1 MATKDLERLQAL
13 HRFLNLEINKDA
25 ELQEMIELAA
35 ELLDCPIALITL
47 LEGDIQHFLY
57 KVGTDIEQV
66 SNTESFCRYLSLT
79 NDLMVVNDTHKD
91 ERFANNPF
99 VTGEPYV
106 AFYAGAPLATHD
118 GHLLGS
124 ICALDVMPRE
134 FSPVQLKLLK
144 VLTKRVIQIMEFEF
158 SINLLKQQFLLARDA
173 ETKLRSF
180 FESSSSCH
188 LLIDKDMHVMAYNK
202 NMAAFLKRMYNV
214 ELRQGTHVNQV
225 LQGPAL
231 ESFTTDFNQALSG
244 KTITFEREVNYK
256 NGERIW
262 WYVAFEPG
270 YNAEGQI
277 IGISYN
283 ATDITARKV
292 NEEKILAQNSS
303 LRQIAHLQSHEL
315 RKPVATILGLMEV
328 LKLDHSPEMTEEMH
342 MLEETT
348 RELDEKIRMIV
359 DMIN

>member
-1 MATKDLERLQAL
+1 M
-13 HRFLNLEINKDA
+13 HRFLNLEIDKDA
-25 ELQEMIELAA
+25 ELQEMIELTA
-35 ELLDCPIALITL
+35 ELLNCPIALITL
-47 LEGDIQHFLY
+47 IEGDTQYFLY
-57 KVGTDIEQV
+57 KVGTDVEQV
-66 SNTESFCRYLSLT
+66 SNSDSFCRYLNLG
-79 NDLMVVNDTHKD
+79 NDLMVVTDTHKD
-91 ERFANNPF
+91 ERFASNPF
-99 VTGEPYV
+99 VTGNPNV
-106 AFYAGAPLATHD
+106 VFYAGVPLTTHD

-124 ICALDVMPRE
+124 ICILDVISRE
-134 FSPVQLKLLK
+134 FTPVQSRLLR
-144 VLTKRVIQIMEFEF
+144 VLAKRVIQIMEFEF
-158 SINLLKQQFLLARDA
+158 SINLLKQQFLQARDA

-188 LLIDKDMHVMAYNK
+188 LLIDRDMGVMAYNK
-202 NMAAFLKRMYNV
+202 NMASFLKRMYNV
-214 ELRQGTHVNQV
+214 MLKQGTHVNQI

-231 ESFTTDFNQALSG
+231 ESFTTDFKQALSG

-270 YNAEGQI
+270 FDAEGKI

-303 LRQIAHLQSHEL
+303 LRQIAHMQSHEL

-328 LKLDHSPEMTEEMH
+328 LKLDHSPEMTEEMY

-348 RELDEKIRMIV
+348 RELDDKIRMIV
-359 DMIN
+359 NMIN